1 MHEGAGFCF
10 PARCRL
16 LRCKKLLDVTDLS
29 LGKVISDRYV
39 LSALLGEGAAGWV
52 WRAHDRRLGLD
63 VALKVLR
70 PEMVEQPGMFV
81 RFARESDLSTR
92 MLSPNVVKVL
102 GGGLTENGVP
112 YIAYEGLEG
121 EDLATKL
128 RRSKRLSLN
137 DLTTVVTHLCR
148 GLARAHAVGVIHCD
162 IKPENTF
169 LTKDTDGRLLVKILD
184 FGVAELMVKRSA
196 DNPYELCG
204 TLEYLAPEVFL
215 GKAEPTPQSD
225 LYSVGVVAYECC
237 TGRVP
242 RAVDSVQELVAVL
255 AAGTVEPAGSHRLE
269 VTPELDAWF
278 ARAIHDD
285 PSERFAS
292 AKQMAEALGQVM
304 AKITDRGSDRRL
316 IDAEM
321 RPRMPSIVE
330 VDTPRTGTYSIV
342 PGRADEE

>member
-1 MHEGAGFCF
+1 MS
-10 PARCRL
+10 
-16 LRCKKLLDVTDLS
+16 VTGYS
-29 LGKVISDRYV
+29 LGKVISERYV
-39 LSALLGEGAAGWV
+39 LAKLLGEGAAGWV
-52 WRAHDRRLGLD
+52 WRAHDKKLGVD
-63 VALKVLR
+63 VALKLLR
-70 PEMVEQPGMFV
+70 PEMVEQPGMFA

-102 GGGLTENGVP
+102 GGGLTESGVP

-137 DLTTVVTHLCR
+137 DMTTVVTHLCR
-148 GLARAHAVGVIHCD
+148 GLARAHAVGVVHCD
-162 IKPENTF
+162 IKPENAF

-184 FGVAELMVKRSA
+184 FGVAELMMKRSA
-196 DNPYELCG
+196 DTPYELCG

-215 GKAEPTPQSD
+215 GQAEPTPQSD

-242 RAVDSVQELVAVL
+242 RPAFSVQELVASL
-255 AAGTVEPAGSHRLE
+255 AIDAVAPPGESRLE

-278 ARAIHDD
+278 AQAIADD
-285 PSERFAS
+285 PTQRFGS
-292 AKQMAEALGQVM
+292 AKHMAEALGLVM

-321 RPRMPSIVE
+321 RPRMPSLSF
-330 VDTPRTGTYSIV
+330 VDSDAPRTGTYSIV
-342 PGRADEE
+342 PGQGKDSGDD